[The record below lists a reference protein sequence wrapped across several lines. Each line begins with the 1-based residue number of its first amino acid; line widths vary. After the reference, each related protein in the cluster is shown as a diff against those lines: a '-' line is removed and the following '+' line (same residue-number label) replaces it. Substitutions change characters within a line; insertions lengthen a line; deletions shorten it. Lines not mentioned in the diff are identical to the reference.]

1 VLVERVCRGLILHA
15 GSVFLFHV
23 VQAQMNT
30 SSFLEVGTT
39 AVTNAYAALITIT
52 QDTSCHKYSMWMTQA
67 LTSSVDPL
75 VVQGDWDV
83 GVRIHG

>member
-1 VLVERVCRGLILHA
+1 MR

-23 VQAQMNT
+23 AQSQLNT
-30 SSFLEVGTT
+30 SRSLEVGTT
-39 AVTNAYAALITIT
+39 AVTKAYAARMTIT
-52 QDTSCHKYSMWMTQA
+52 QDTSCHKNGMWMTQA

-83 GVRIHG
+83 RVRVHG